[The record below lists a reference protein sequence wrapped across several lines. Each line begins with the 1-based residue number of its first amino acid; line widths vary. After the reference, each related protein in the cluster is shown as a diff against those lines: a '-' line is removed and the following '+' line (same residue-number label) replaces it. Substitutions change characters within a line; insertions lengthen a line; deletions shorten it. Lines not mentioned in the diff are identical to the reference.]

1 MDQSFDVI
9 VLGTGNA
16 GLAAAREARQAG
28 LSVAVAE
35 RRDVGGTCPL
45 RGCVPKKVLVAAT
58 AVLDQIARAP
68 AHHIAVGPARLDWPA
83 LIRRERGFTEGVPE
97 ELEAVLE
104 KRGITLFRGAARF
117 LAPDRV
123 AVGEARLAARRIV
136 IATGSVPRA
145 LDVPGA
151 EHLLTS
157 DDLLFLDALPESLVF
172 VGGGVIALE
181 LGHVFHRAG
190 SKVTILE
197 LAPRLLPRAD
207 PDLAD
212 RLRAETERLGI
223 RVLTGVAVRG
233 IARDGRGMRVDFV
246 AEDGTAESV
255 PASVV
260 ANGAGRVPAIADL
273 DLARAGLE
281 AEGGRIA
288 TDAQLRA
295 RGAPHIYVVGDA
307 RSAAP
312 QLSPIATY
320 EGTIAGRN
328 IAGGDREAV
337 DLTGIPFAVYTLPT
351 LAQVGLTEAE
361 AREAGLEAEVHANDM
376 EGWRSTRTYAEPVAF
391 AKVLTERGTDRLLGA
406 HILGHGA
413 EEVIHLFGLAMRHGL
428 KAQALRDFVYA
439 YPTFGSD
446 TKFLL

>member
-1 MDQSFDVI
+1 MDEQRFDLV

-68 AHHIAVGPARLDWPA
+68 AHHIAVGAPRLDWPA

-97 ELEAVLE
+97 EFESTLE
-104 KRGITLFRGAARF
+104 KRGIALFRGAARF

-123 AVGEARLAARRIV
+123 AVGEARLQARHIV

-145 LDVPGA
+145 LDLPGA
-151 EHLLTS
+151 ELLRTS
-157 DDLLFLDALPESLVF
+157 DDLLFDETLPESLVF

-181 LGHVFHRAG
+181 LGHVFRRAG
-190 SKVTILE
+190 SAVTILE
-197 LAPRLLPRAD
+197 MAPRLLPPAD
-207 PDLAD
+207 AELSE

-223 RVLTGVAVRG
+223 RVLTGVEVRG
-233 IARDGRGMRVDFV
+233 IARTPQGLRVECAVEGR
-246 AEDGTAESV
+246 AETIDA
-255 PASVV
+255 AVV
-260 ANGAGRVPAIADL
+260 ANGAGRVPALQEL
-273 DLARAGLE
+273 DLARAGITLE
-281 AEGGRIA
+281 KGRIA
-288 TDAQLRA
+288 TDARLRA
-295 RGAPHIYVVGDA
+295 RAAPHIHVVGDA
-307 RSAAP
+307 RSGAP

-320 EGTIAGRN
+320 EGAIAGRN
-328 IAGGDREAV
+328 IAHGREETV
-337 DLTGIPFAVYTLPT
+337 DLTGIPSCVYTIPA
-351 LAQVGLTEAE
+351 LAQVGMTEQA
-361 AREAGLEAEVHANDM
+361 AREAGIDIEVRVNDM
-376 EGWRSTRTYAEPVAF
+376 AGWRSARTYAEHAAF
-391 AKVLTERGTDRLLGA
+391 AKVLVERGTDRLVGA

-446 TKFLL
+446 TKYLL

>member
-1 MDQSFDVI
+1 MEQQFDVL

-16 GLAAAREARQAG
+16 GMAAAREARQAG

-68 AHHIAVGPARLDWPA
+68 THHIQVGEARLDWPA
-83 LIRRERGFTEGVPE
+83 LVRRERGFTEGVPE
-97 ELEAVLE
+97 EFEALLA
-104 KRGITLFRGAARF
+104 KRGIPLFRGAARF

-123 AVGEARLAARRIV
+123 RVDEAVLGARHIV

-145 LDVPGA
+145 LDLPGA

-157 DDLLFLDALPESLVF
+157 DDLLFEETLPERLVF

-181 LGHVFHRAG
+181 LGHVFRRAG
-190 SKVTILE
+190 SAVTILE
-197 LAPRLLPRAD
+197 MAPRLLPRAD

-223 RVLTGVAVRG
+223 RVMTGVMVTG
-233 IARDGRGMRVDFV
+233 IARAAAGLTV
-246 AEDGTAESV
+246 AITAADGTAESL
-255 PASVV
+255 PATIV
-260 ANGAGRVPAIADL
+260 ANGAGRVPAIGDL
-273 DLARAGLE
+273 DLGRAGIA

-288 TDAQLRA
+288 TDAHLRA

-320 EGTIAGRN
+320 EGGIAGRN
-328 IAGGDREAV
+328 IAHGDRESV
-337 DLTGIPFAVYTLPT
+337 DLTGIPSATYTIPA
-351 LAQVGLTEAE
+351 LAQVGMTEAE
-361 AREAGLEAEVHANDM
+361 AREAGLEVEVTTSDM
-376 EGWRSTRTYAEPVAF
+376 AGWRSARTHAERAAF
-391 AKVLTERGTDRLLGA
+391 AKVLTERGTDRLVGA